1 MVTLLKNGIP
11 SLPYWQ
17 NSTVG
22 VDIVNYIVLGKPF
35 VDALLSKVLDLQL
48 SNFYQTHFFEHFFT
62 LLVLALIIKKNNSVR
77 LFWLIFSLVLLDRQF
92 ISLIRAELGYGV
104 SLGLLACFFF
114 ISPQKQNSQIF
125 LGRFFLCY

>member
-1 MVTLLKNGIP
+1 MITMLKNGIP

-17 NSTVG
+17 NSSVG

-48 SNFYQTHFFEHFFT
+48 NNFYQTHFFELFFT

-77 LFWLIFSLVLLDRQF
+77 LFWLIFSLALLDAQF
-92 ISLIRAELGYGV
+92 NHLIRPDLGYG
-104 SLGLLACFFF
+104 
-114 ISPQKQNSQIF
+114 
-125 LGRFFLCY
+125 